1 MEFPLKDIRRVLSG
15 GGESKCNKGFSSSYM
30 LVNPQ
35 EVKILELGGLLFTK
49 NLIKKLNFVDSSHP
63 NEFNFWHR
71 FFIFLSIIVL
81 KLLQVFAT
89 PLAFFGFCLE
99 FSLNFLS
106 TNEGFFGIF
115 LNILRLKLTIPE
127 RSSAEY
133 RSVIGHL
140 DRRITLDK
148 NIKPGDVNYFGALCM
163 MASKLAYE
171 NQARVQHIVN
181 NVWKMKLL
189 GFFNFWNEYEEN
201 CSTQAFMMRDT
212 KVDQHDT
219 IIVSFRGTEPFNADD
234 WCSDFDISWYEIKGV
249 GKIHGGFMKALGLQ
263 KSIGW
268 PKKIDRQDQER
279 RPLAY
284 YTLRK
289 RLKKLM
295 KENEGARFV
304 VTGHSLGGA
313 LAILFPFILAFHD
326 QKLLLERLE
335 GVYTFGQPR
344 VGDRKLGEFM
354 LKTFS
359 RYNIRYYRF
368 VYGFDM
374 VPRLPLDDKAL
385 MFKHFG
391 PCIYFDRNYVAKIL
405 EEEPFKNYFSILGE
419 VVMRIQACLEIVRS
433 FTIGWRRGKEYEER
447 VLLRIMRLFGLLL
460 PGIPAHCPQ
469 DYVNSTRL
477 GSTDVFF
484 SLPKREYDVKIK

>member
-1 MEFPLKDIRRVLSG
+1 MGINDDRN
-15 GGESKCNKGFSSSYM
+15 CNKSFSSSYM
-30 LVNPQ
+30 LVKPQ
-35 EVKILELGGLLFTK
+35 EAKILDLGRLLFSK
-49 NLIKKLNFVDSSHP
+49 NLKRRKFVDSSHP
-63 NEFNFWHR
+63 NELNFWHR
-71 FFIFLSIIVL
+71 FFITLSIIIL
-81 KLLQVFAT
+81 KFLQLFAT
-89 PLAFFGFCLE
+89 PLALFGFCLE

-106 TNEGFFGIF
+106 FNDGFFGIL
-115 LNILRLKLTIPE
+115 LNILRWKLKVPDS
-127 RSSAEY
+127 SSAEY
-133 RSVIGHL
+133 QSVIGHL
-140 DRRITLDK
+140 DGRITLDK

-171 NQARVQHIVN
+171 NQAQ
-181 NVWKMKLL
+181 
-189 GFFNFWNEYEEN
+189 YEEK

-234 WCSDFDISWYEIKGV
+234 WCSDFDISWYEIKGI
-249 GKIHGGFMKALGLQ
+249 GRIHGGFMKALGLQ

-284 YTLRK
+284 YALRK

-295 KENEGARFV
+295 KENECARFV

-313 LAILFPFILAFHD
+313 LAILFPFILAFHE
-326 QKLLLERLE
+326 QELLLERLE

-359 RYNIRYYRF
+359 HYNIRYYRF

-391 PCIYFDRNYVAKIL
+391 SCIYFNWNYNPKLL

-419 VVMRIQACLEIVRS
+419 VEMRIQACLEIVRS

-447 VLLRIMRLFGLLL
+447 VLLRIVRLFGLLL
-460 PGIPAHCPQ
+460 PGVPAHCPQ
-469 DYVNSTRL
+469 DYINSTRL
-477 GSTDVFF
+477 GSLDHIVF
-484 SLPKREYDVKIK
+484 SPSKTEYDVKIQ

>member
-1 MEFPLKDIRRVLSG
+1 
-15 GGESKCNKGFSSSYM
+15 
-30 LVNPQ
+30 
-35 EVKILELGGLLFTK
+35 
-49 NLIKKLNFVDSSHP
+49 
-63 NEFNFWHR
+63 
-71 FFIFLSIIVL
+71 
-81 KLLQVFAT
+81 
-89 PLAFFGFCLE
+89 
-99 FSLNFLS
+99 
-106 TNEGFFGIF
+106 
-115 LNILRLKLTIPE
+115 
-127 RSSAEY
+127 
-133 RSVIGHL
+133 
-140 DRRITLDK
+140 
-148 NIKPGDVNYFGALCM
+148 
-163 MASKLAYE
+163 
-171 NQARVQHIVN
+171 
-181 NVWKMKLL
+181 
-189 GFFNFWNEYEEN
+189 
-201 CSTQAFMMRDT
+201 MRDT

-344 VGDRKLGEFM
+344 VGDCKLGEFM

>member
-1 MEFPLKDIRRVLSG
+1 MEFPQGKGVLERVIGSD
-15 GGESKCNKGFSSSYM
+15 ECNCNKGFSSSYM
-30 LVNPQ
+30 LMKPQ
-35 EVKILELGGLLFTK
+35 EAKISDLGRLLFSS
-49 NLIKKLNFVDSSHP
+49 NLNKRKFLDSSHP
-63 NEFNFWHR
+63 KEFNFWHR
-71 FFIFLSIIVL
+71 FFIFLSIIIL

-89 PLAFFGFCLE
+89 PLAFFGFCFE
-99 FSLNFLS
+99 FWLNFLS
-106 TNEGFFGIF
+106 TNDGFSGIL
-115 LNILRLKLTIPE
+115 LNILRLKLKIPE
-127 RSSAEY
+127 SSSAEY
-133 RSVIGHL
+133 LSVIGHL
-140 DRRITLDK
+140 DGRIMLDK
-148 NIKPGDVNYFGALCM
+148 DIKPGDVNYFGALCM

-171 NQARVQHIVN
+171 NQARVKLVVN
-181 NVWKMKLL
+181 DVWKMEFL
-189 GFFNFWNEYEEN
+189 GFFNFWNEYEEK

-212 KVDQHDT
+212 KVGHHDT

-234 WCSDFDISWYEIKGV
+234 WSSDFDISWYEIKGV

-263 KSIGW
+263 KSKGW
-268 PKKIDRQDQER
+268 PKKIERQDHER

-289 RLKKLM
+289 RLKELV
-295 KENEGARFV
+295 KENERTRFV

-313 LAILFPFILAFHD
+313 LAVLFPFILAFHD

-344 VGDRKLGEFM
+344 VGDHKFGEFM

-359 RYNIRYYRF
+359 RYKIRYYRF

-391 PCIYFDRNYVAKIL
+391 RCIYFDLNYVAKIL
-405 EEEPFKNYFSILGE
+405 EEEPFKNYFSIVGE
-419 VVMRIQACLEIVRS
+419 VVMRIQACLEIGRS
-433 FTIGWRRGKEYEER
+433 FTIGWIRGKEYEER
-447 VLLRIMRLFGLLL
+447 VLLRLVRLFGLVL
-460 PGIPAHCPQ
+460 PGVPAHCPQ

-477 GSTDVFF
+477 GSTDIIF
-484 SLPKREYDVKIK
+484 SPPKTEYDVKIQ

>member
-1 MEFPLKDIRRVLSG
+1 
-15 GGESKCNKGFSSSYM
+15 
-30 LVNPQ
+30 
-35 EVKILELGGLLFTK
+35 
-49 NLIKKLNFVDSSHP
+49 
-63 NEFNFWHR
+63 
-71 FFIFLSIIVL
+71 
-81 KLLQVFAT
+81 
-89 PLAFFGFCLE
+89 
-99 FSLNFLS
+99 
-106 TNEGFFGIF
+106 
-115 LNILRLKLTIPE
+115 
-127 RSSAEY
+127 
-133 RSVIGHL
+133 
-140 DRRITLDK
+140 
-148 NIKPGDVNYFGALCM
+148 
-163 MASKLAYE
+163 
-171 NQARVQHIVN
+171 
-181 NVWKMKLL
+181 
-189 GFFNFWNEYEEN
+189 
-201 CSTQAFMMRDT
+201 MRDT

-234 WCSDFDISWYEIKGV
+234 WCSDFDISWYEIKGI
-249 GKIHGGFMKALGLQ
+249 GRIHGGFMKALGLQ
-263 KSIGW
+263 KSLGW

-295 KENEGARFV
+295 KENECARFV

-313 LAILFPFILAFHD
+313 LAILFPFILAFHE
-326 QKLLLERLE
+326 QELLLERLE

-359 RYNIRYYRF
+359 HYNIRYYRF

-391 PCIYFDRNYVAKIL
+391 SCIYFNWNYNTKLL

-419 VVMRIQACLEIVRS
+419 VEMRIQACLEIVRS

-447 VLLRIMRLFGLLL
+447 VLLRIVRLFGLLL
-460 PGIPAHCPQ
+460 PGVPAHCPQ
-469 DYVNSTRL
+469 DYINSTRL
-477 GSTDVFF
+477 GSLDHIVF
-484 SLPKREYDVKIK
+484 SPSKTEYDVKIQ